1 MFIPCRMQRGGTL
14 DNTAESMSDD
24 GQTVAP
30 LGLCSSCG
38 DRHGPEFICRK
49 VRKGVWWMPWLIQA
63 MKDVISCDKPRV
75 GANDR

>member
-1 MFIPCRMQRGGTL
+1 MFIPCRRQRGGTL
-14 DNTAESMSDD
+14 DNTAESMSDER
-24 GQTVAP
+24 QTVAL
-30 LGLCSSCG
+30 LGLCSSG
-38 DRHGPEFICRK
+38 GERHCPEFICRK